1 MSDLIIKNLCKSFGE
16 KQVLKDYSVEIK
28 AGKIVWLRADSG
40 AGKTTLFRII
50 AGLETA
56 DSGEVSFDGEVVY
69 CFQEDRLIDGL
80 SAVDNILAVLSGC
93 VKKGVIEGRFGNKAE
108 LVEIIK
114 VHLAELG
121 LSGDDILKPVSELSG
136 GMKRRVALARAVCYM
151 TISRCDV
158 AKGSHRTAKELHS
171 VGGTDGKGKSKL
183 LLLDEPFTGLDEANK
198 VKAMEY
204 VMRHVSMCS
213 NEVTVLIASHEMV
226 ENNGVFTIETACLD

>member
-16 KQVLKDYSVEIK
+16 KQVLKDYSVEIA

-56 DSGEVSFDGEVVY
+56 DSGEVSFDGEIVY

-93 VKKGVIEGRFGNKAE
+93 VKKGVTEGRFGNKVE
-108 LVEIIK
+108 LVEIVK
-114 VHLAELG
+114 VHLDELG

-151 TISRCDV
+151 TMS
-158 AKGSHRTAKELHS
+158 
-171 VGGTDGKGKSKL
+171 GTCKNI

-204 VMRHVSMCS
+204 VVRH
-213 NEVTVLIASHEMV
+213 TATAIVLIASHEMV
-226 ENNGVFTIETACLD
+226 ENNDIFTIETACLD